1 LLKYVLILAAGK
13 GTRMNSDLPKVLHE
27 VAFHPMLDHVLSAAE
42 TIKNDGIFT
51 VVGHGCEKVEAVFAD
66 KTSFVLQKEQKGT
79 GHAVKV
85 AMESVFDDKENG
97 TVLILCGDTP
107 LLRGETLTSLIASH
121 EANGNLV
128 TVLTASLAH
137 PFGYGRIIRDQNDR
151 ICRIVEEKDASDAE
165 KAVQEINSGVYCFD
179 LAFLKKAVGQLANN
193 NSQGE
198 FYLTDTIAICRE
210 SGGDSGAYHI
220 DDFEEVKGINDRVQ
234 LAEAAKILRRRK
246 AESLMK
252 SGVSLIDPDTTWIDV
267 LAEIGHD
274 TIVEPFS
281 IIKGK
286 TVIGKNCHIGPNAE
300 LTDAV
305 LGDQVTFWRSVA
317 KEAQI
322 GDFGNIGPFA
332 YLRPGTV
339 LADHVKV
346 GDFVEVKNSNI
357 GSGTKMPHL
366 TYVGDSDIGDGCN
379 IACGTITCNYD
390 GFKKSRT
397 TIGDGAFI
405 GCNVNLVAP
414 IDIEDGAY
422 IGAGSTITKDV
433 PEDALAVARKH
444 QTNVE
449 GWAARFRKLNKK

>member
-1 LLKYVLILAAGK
+1 
-13 GTRMNSDLPKVLHE
+13 
-27 VAFHPMLDHVLSAAE
+27 
-42 TIKNDGIFT
+42 
-51 VVGHGCEKVEAVFAD
+51 
-66 KTSFVLQKEQKGT
+66 
-79 GHAVKV
+79 
-85 AMESVFDDKENG
+85 
-97 TVLILCGDTP
+97 
-107 LLRGETLTSLIASH
+107 
-121 EANGNLV
+121 
-128 TVLTASLAH
+128 
-137 PFGYGRIIRDQNDR
+137 
-151 ICRIVEEKDASDAE
+151 
-165 KAVQEINSGVYCFD
+165 
-179 LAFLKKAVGQLANN
+179 
-193 NSQGE
+193 
-198 FYLTDTIAICRE
+198 
-210 SGGDSGAYHI
+210 
-220 DDFEEVKGINDRVQ
+220 VQ